1 MPDCNVPNRTIFCK
15 DNLDVMQGINSNC
28 IDLIYLDPP
37 FNKNKKFTAP
47 IGSSAEGAEFSDIFR
62 EEDVKGEWL
71 VAIRED
77 QPELY
82 HYLTGIKGV
91 GNPYNFAYL
100 AYMAI
105 RLIECHRILK
115 DTGSIYL
122 HCDPTMSHYLKV
134 LLDCILGEDNF
145 RNEIVWQRTITRKG
159 NLTRGLAKDSDVVLR
174 YSKSDDFLWKTEAV
188 TIPYDFSNLDTK
200 TKNKYCHTDFAGRR
214 YQLTS
219 ITAPTQSKESKLTYE
234 VMGITRTWRWSK
246 KRMEREIANGR
257 VVQTKTGNVP
267 RQIRYLD
274 EQKGKTLNNVW
285 IDIPAINSQAKE
297 RTGYPTQKPLA
308 LLERIIQA
316 SSNTG
321 DMILD
326 PFCGCATTCVAAEHL
341 QRQWIGVDISI
352 TAYDLVNKRL
362 TREAADPND
371 MLKYQ
376 NTIHL
381 KTDPPKRTDQGVD
394 YRERK
399 FVYVISHPEYPGEYK
414 VGIAKN
420 WKSRLNSYQTSDP
433 DRRYKVEFT
442 HLTPY
447 FRETEKHIHH
457 LFPNK
462 HEWVQGDLKEIADK
476 IKGYGNDQEA

>member
-1 MPDCNVPNRTIFCK
+1 MR
-15 DNLDVMQGINSNC
+15 GINSNC

-77 QPELY
+77 HPALY

-134 LLDCILGEDNF
+134 VMDCIFGEDLF
-145 RNEIVWQRTITRKG
+145 RNEIVWWYEKWTNTSRFFQRNHDI
-159 NLTRGLAKDSDVVLR
+159 VLF
-174 YSKSDDFLWKTEAV
+174 Y
-188 TIPYDFSNLDTK
+188 
-200 TKNKYCHTDFAGRR
+200 
-214 YQLTS
+214 
-219 ITAPTQSKESKLTYE
+219 
-234 VMGITRTWRWSK
+234 
-246 KRMEREIANGR
+246 ANGPANTFTKLYGSLTDR
-257 VVQTKTGNVP
+257 QVALMKTGCNLGSSGGKDIVRVYDRSKIPQSTINGWKAANRAIYDVP
-267 RQIRYLD
+267 TP
-274 EQKGKTLNNVW
+274 KGKAMLPSVW
-285 IDIPAINSQAKE
+285 PIPVLNSQAKE

-308 LLERIIQA
+308 LLDRIIQA
-316 SSNTG
+316 SSEIG

-352 TAYDLVNKRL
+352 KAYELVNKRL

-371 MLKYQ
+371 LLKYQ

-381 KTDPPKRTDQGVD
+381 KTDPPKRTDLGVD

-433 DRRYKVEFT
+433 DRRYKVELT

-447 FRETEKHIHH
+447 FRETEKYVHT

-462 HEWVQGDLKEIADK
+462 HEWVQADLKEIIQA
-476 IKGYGNDQEA
+476 IETCQPNDFVNPSL